1 MVPLKIPGI
10 LLAVSAL
17 GSLYMVYLA
26 LRSSDVNGALLF
38 FGFVLLLGLPA
49 FACFRR
55 WDTGCAIDAEA
66 ENAEPPAPVRFVP
79 HRFMM
84 AALILTA
91 LAVLAAIVVPL
102 VLR

>member
-1 MVPLKIPGI
+1 VLLKILGI

-17 GSLYMVYLA
+17 GGLYMVFLA
-26 LRSSDVNGALLF
+26 LRAGDVSGALLF

-49 FACFRR
+49 FACLRR
-55 WDTGCAIDAEA
+55 WNTACAVDATE
-66 ENAEPPAPVRFVP
+66 ENANAPVRFVP
-79 HRFMM
+79 HWFMM

-91 LAVLAAIVVPL
+91 LAVLAALVIPH

>member
-1 MVPLKIPGI
+1 VLLKILGI

-17 GSLYMVYLA
+17 GGLYMVFLA
-26 LRSSDVNGALLF
+26 LQAGDVSGALLF

-49 FACFRR
+49 FACLRR
-55 WDTGCAIDAEA
+55 WNQECSIDSAG

-79 HRFMM
+79 HWFMM

-91 LAVLAAIVVPL
+91 LAVLAAIIIPL

>member
-1 MVPLKIPGI
+1 VLLKMLGI

-17 GSLYMVYLA
+17 GGLYMVFLA
-26 LRSSDVNGALLF
+26 LQAGDVSGALLF

-49 FACFRR
+49 FACLRR
-55 WDTGCAIDAEA
+55 WNQECSIDSAG

-79 HRFMM
+79 HWFMM

-91 LAVLAAIVVPL
+91 LAVLAALVIPL